1 MFHKFALASD
11 DSAGQATSF
20 TVGGT
25 EDAEYPAENLVASS
39 NTGHLN
45 LPSRPAKIEEDT
57 GYWELGFSSPISIMA
72 AAIIYHNF
80 DEGLDVDLV
89 INGTTT
95 VPVTIPAP
103 FVDGWTKSPWVEF
116 SPISASTVRL
126 AVNGTNSLPLQVG
139 RLMLLAAI
147 REIENDVRW
156 GVVETEHYQFIS
168 HRTQFLVET
177 VYDMGG
183 KERAINGEVALT
195 NDVAGDF
202 ISIFQ
207 RAKNRIQPWLLIPDA
222 DADDPDAW
230 LVRAEDPFWS
240 RTRETINHNIF
251 PFRVRE
257 VSRGLPFP

>member
-1 MFHKFALASD
+1 
-11 DSAGQATSF
+11 
-20 TVGGT
+20 
-25 EDAEYPAENLVASS
+25 
-39 NTGHLN
+39 
-45 LPSRPAKIEEDT
+45 
-57 GYWELGFSSPISIMA
+57 
-72 AAIIYHNF
+72 
-80 DEGLDVDLV
+80 
-89 INGTTT
+89 
-95 VPVTIPAP
+95 
-103 FVDGWTKSPWVEF
+103 
-116 SPISASTVRL
+116 
-126 AVNGTNSLPLQVG
+126 
-139 RLMLLAAI
+139 MLLAAI

>member
-45 LPSRPAKIEEDT
+45 LPSRPAKLEEDT

-126 AVNGTNSLPLQVG
+126 AVNGTNS
-139 RLMLLAAI
+139 
-147 REIENDVRW
+147 
-156 GVVETEHYQFIS
+156 
-168 HRTQFLVET
+168 LVET

>member
-1 MFHKFALASD
+1 MFGKFALTTD
-11 DSAGQATSF
+11 ERAGEATTF

-25 EDAEYPAENLVASS
+25 EDPEYPAENLVATT

-45 LPSRPAKIEEDT
+45 LPSRPAKLLEDT
-57 GYWELGFSSPISIMA
+57 GWWELGFSSPIDIVA

-80 DEGLDVDLV
+80 DEGLNPDLI
-89 INGTTT
+89 INGSTTI
-95 VPVTIPAP
+95 PITIPAP

-116 SPISASTVRL
+116 APISASTVRL
-126 AVNGTNSLPLQVG
+126 NVSGTNSLPLQVG

-147 REIENDVRW
+147 RDLENDVRW
-156 GVVETEHYQFIS
+156 GVVETEEYQFIS
-168 HRTQFLVET
+168 HRTQFEVET

-183 KERAINGEVALT
+183 KRRAINGEIALT
-195 NDVAGDF
+195 NDLAGDF

-207 RAKNRIQPWLLIPDA
+207 RSRNRIQPWLLIPDA
-222 DADDPDAW
+222 SADDPDAW
-230 LVRAEDPFWS
+230 LVRGEDSFWS

-251 PFRVRE
+251 PFRVKE